1 VIFPTLP
8 LKAGATPSVFVEDT
22 SDRGEDVM
30 GDFSEK
36 ETEKEN
42 CTLSPSR
49 AGSLRGLEVCAA
61 ECIRLMLRWSMPARV
76 NRTRCH
82 GVVVQAG
89 AIQTTIHVI
98 HLSPPER
105 RWPHPYWRVASRYD
119 RADCNDDPQSRTWKA
134 ATLSLTPLRVSDVK
148 NAESGRVGMCCNGP
162 WTAFLTNAVA
172 IAAALAATAAL
183 HPYLHRRDFGRAQ
196 G

>member
-49 AGSLRGLEVCAA
+49 AGSLRGLGVCGGVHPPHVAVVDA
-61 ECIRLMLRWSMPARV
+61 RACEPDQMPW
-76 NRTRCH
+76 CC
-82 GVVVQAG
+82 G
-89 AIQTTIHVI
+89 
-98 HLSPPER
+98 
-105 RWPHPYWRVASRYD
+105 ASR
-119 RADCNDDPQSRTWKA
+119 CDPDNYPCYPPVPT
-134 ATLSLTPLRVSDVK
+134 
-148 NAESGRVGMCCNGP
+148 
-162 WTAFLTNAVA
+162 
-172 IAAALAATAAL
+172 
-183 HPYLHRRDFGRAQ
+183 
-196 G
+196 